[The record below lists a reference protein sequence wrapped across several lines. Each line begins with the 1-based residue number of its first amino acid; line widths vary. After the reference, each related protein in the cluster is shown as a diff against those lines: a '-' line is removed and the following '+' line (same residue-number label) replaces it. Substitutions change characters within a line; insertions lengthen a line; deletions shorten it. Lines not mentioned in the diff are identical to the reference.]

1 MDGVVGCRLAEER
14 PRARGN
20 EMGAEVDALAMVC
33 RSVCAGVSRR
43 DEMGDP
49 TLALQARQSD
59 AVRLRRCGAGVLRC
73 WVTAL
78 VLSCLAGSCRQ
89 AWRHEHC
96 ASAFAGCGL
105 RSGFA
110 VT

>member
-59 AVRLRRCGAGVLRC
+59 AVRLRRCGA
-73 WVTAL
+73 AL

-89 AWRHEHC
+89 ARRHEHC